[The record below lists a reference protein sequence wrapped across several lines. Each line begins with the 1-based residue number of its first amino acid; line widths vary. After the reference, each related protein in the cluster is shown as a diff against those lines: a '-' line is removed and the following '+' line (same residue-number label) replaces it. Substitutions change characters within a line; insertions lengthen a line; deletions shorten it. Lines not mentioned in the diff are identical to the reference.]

1 MSAAEETT
9 KLPSGWK
16 RGISQTLNR
25 PYYYHPDSKHTQ
37 WHYPT
42 PAEAADPIAT
52 KAKMMEE
59 RQQKKRPKTSSSQTS
74 QSSSTLP
81 SVAIIVPYRDLHT
94 SQNRAKHLSK
104 FIPYMKQYLTNLIT
118 THKIQDY
125 HIYIIEQ
132 SNDQRKFNRGKLLNI
147 GFDYALKRSV
157 KHPPK
162 HTIFIFHDVDLLPQ
176 PDVSEWY
183 ATIPTK
189 PIHIAR
195 VWDRYSNNTKYF
207 GGIVSFSESDM
218 KRINGYPNTFW
229 GWGGEDDEMQKRL
242 ETCGIQWVGPSSGT
256 IQDLEMMDLK
266 TKLGFLKENKEWKC
280 MVKWEALEE
289 HAKTWRVNGLADLS
303 YDILKIERMD
313 KEDEDEGGSKV
324 TKLTTDVKLN
334 GDHWANDRCGV
345 EYLPP

>member
-1 MSAAEETT
+1 
-9 KLPSGWK
+9 
-16 RGISQTLNR
+16 
-25 PYYYHPDSKHTQ
+25 
-37 WHYPT
+37 
-42 PAEAADPIAT
+42 
-52 KAKMMEE
+52 
-59 RQQKKRPKTSSSQTS
+59 
-74 QSSSTLP
+74 
-81 SVAIIVPYRDLHT
+81 
-94 SQNRAKHLSK
+94 
-104 FIPYMKQYLTNLIT
+104 MKQYLTNLIT

-157 KHPPK
+157 KHPPR
-162 HTIFIFHDVDLLPQ
+162 HNIFIFHDVDLLPQ

-183 ATIPTK
+183 ATVPTK

-280 MVKWEALEE
+280 MVKWEAWEE
-289 HAKTWRVNGLADLS
+289 HATTWRVNGLADLS

-313 KEDEDEGGSKV
+313 KEDQGGSKV